1 MQIWLQSDWIENAV
15 NIYELL
21 YDKLFCLKGH
31 QFFVFFVCKEPK
43 CPQACPKIY
52 RPVCGSDGKTYPNE
66 CVLKVNACVNEENI
80 TVVHEG
86 SCGKYKH

>member
-1 MQIWLQSDWIENAV
+1 M
-15 NIYELL
+15 
-21 YDKLFCLKGH
+21 
-31 QFFVFFVCKEPK
+31 CKEPK

>member
-1 MQIWLQSDWIENAV
+1 M
-15 NIYELL
+15 
-21 YDKLFCLKGH
+21 
-31 QFFVFFVCKEPK
+31 CKEPK
-43 CPQACPKIY
+43 CPQACPRIY

-86 SCGKYKH
+86 FCGK